1 MPLASGRAF
10 WQYPNSTRSQPIV
23 IHHLSALVAV
33 YGYVAVFGLIFV
45 ESLGVP
51 APGEGILVVTA
62 LFAARTHRLEIAGV
76 ITTAAVAAFLG
87 TSLGYLL
94 GRSAGL
100 ALIERF
106 GGYVGLS
113 PARRRLGQYLFL
125 RHGAKIVFFGRF
137 IAFLRAFEG
146 ILAGANCMPLQRFM
160 LFNFLGAIAWT
171 SSFGLGAYLFGRAFV
186 HLSRPIGVV
195 AVVLA
200 ILASIAAILYV
211 RGREE
216 ALQREADAALVGS
229 HDPSP
234 G

>member
-1 MPLASGRAF
+1 
-10 WQYPNSTRSQPIV
+10 
-23 IHHLSALVAV
+23 LVAD
-33 YGYVAVFGLIFV
+33 YGYAAVFALIFV

-62 LFAARTHRLEIAGV
+62 LFAARTHRLDIADV
-76 ITTAAVAAFLG
+76 ITTAAIAAFLG

-100 ALIERF
+100 ALIARF

-146 ILAGANCMPLQRFM
+146 ILAGVNCMSLRRFM
-160 LFNFLGAIAWT
+160 LFNALGAIAWT
-171 SSFGLGAYLFGRAFV
+171 GSFGLGAFLFGRAFV
-186 HLSRPIGVV
+186 HLSRPIGLV
-195 AVVLA
+195 AIVLA
-200 ILASIAAILYV
+200 ILASIAAVFYV

-216 ALQREADAALVGS
+216 VLQREADAALMGAL
-229 HDPSP
+229 DPP
-234 G
+234 